1 MVGLTVD
8 EMVAVLV
15 RSNIPTIVVEGDD
28 DIIIYRWLEKQIPP
42 FQGDIFPCGGRTTL
56 LSLYERRSEY
66 AHLKTAFLADKDM
79 WLFSTVPHCYSEI
92 IWTTGYSIENDLYAD
107 STLEDLLDAVEEH
120 DFRTVL
126 QIIVEWFAFEVEEYR
141 RGNNPEVD
149 THPNEIVRLGTDRIA
164 DEFKLRRGFQSPT
177 FTTIAEIQDNYKLNL
192 RGKILFELLARYL
205 SAPARTAKHSKK
217 ALLEIG
223 LKTKKDNF
231 YLHRI
236 VKEINSALG
245 NTTKP

>member
-1 MVGLTVD
+1 MGLTVD

-15 RSNIPTIVVEGDD
+15 RSNLPTIVVEGDD
-28 DIIIYRWLEKQIPP
+28 DIIIYRWLEKKIRP
-42 FQGDIFPCGGRTTL
+42 FPGDILPCYGRTNL
-56 LSLYERRSEY
+56 LSVYERHSEY

-79 WLFSTVPHCYSEI
+79 WLFSTVPHRYREI

-107 STLEDLLDAVEEH
+107 SKLEDLLDEAEEH

-126 QIIVEWFAFEVEEYR
+126 QKIVEWFAFEVEEYR
-141 RGNNPEVD
+141 RGNNPEIN

-177 FTTIAEIQDNYKLNL
+177 LTTIAEIQENYKLNL
-192 RGKILFELLARYL
+192 RGKILFDLLVRYL
-205 SAPARTAKHSKK
+205 SAPKRTAKHSKK

-223 LKTKKDNF
+223 LKTNKDNF

-236 VKEINSALG
+236 VNEINFALG